1 MDVVTLPGQNWCCT
15 RSGGYLPRL
24 RDKRAILVYTS
35 ANNYC
40 SDRVG
45 QGVQLEFQKPFMR
58 KWLGFIGV
66 EVIGAIVVAPTLTDP
81 DSLGGVL
88 VRAKR
93 EARPLALS
101 TYRSTRDR
109 HEEQT
114 RGKRNHRRRPTHG
127 SASIPGHAA

>member
-15 RSGGYLPRL
+15 RSGGYLPLL

-66 EVIGAIVVAPTLTDP
+66 EVIGEIVVAPTLTDP
-81 DSLGGVL
+81 DSLGEVL
-88 VRAKR
+88 VRAK
-93 EARPLALS
+93 
-101 TYRSTRDR
+101 DR
-109 HEEQT
+109 KSVVE
-114 RGKRNHRRRPTHG
+114 GKRVSVRVDHGGRR
-127 SASIPGHAA
+127 IIKKKKK

>member
-1 MDVVTLPGQNWCCT
+1 MWNFGVPYPLKHYIDVVTLPGQNWCWT
-15 RSGGYLPRL
+15 RSGGYLPLL

-45 QGVQLEFQKPFMR
+45 QGVQLELQKPFMR

-66 EVIGAIVVAPTLTDP
+66 EVIGEIVVAPTLTYQ
-81 DSLGGVL
+81 DSLGEVL

-93 EARPLALS
+93 EAKQLAVS
-101 TYRSTRDR
+101 TWRSRR
-109 HEEQT
+109 SWEE
-114 RGKRNHRRRPTHG
+114 RRVGKK
-127 SASIPGHAA
+127 